1 MRCEEIRELLPAY
14 EREQQPSLAVRRHL
28 ASCADCRT
36 ELAFYKDLAT
46 GLHDLRRATF
56 DVPPQLTRALVEI
69 PARRDLVGNVRS
81 HVANVRTHVTRN
93 RAAYVGGA
101 VAVAGA
107 LGATL
112 WRVRS
117 RRPATA

>member
-14 EREQQPSLAVRRHL
+14 EPEQQPSLAVRRHL
-28 ASCADCRT
+28 AACPDCRA
-36 ELAFYKDLAT
+36 EQAFYKDLAT
-46 GLHDLRRATF
+46 GLHHLRAATT
-56 DVPPQLTRALVEI
+56 DVPPELTRSLVAI
-69 PARRDLVGNVRS
+69 PTQTGRVDQ
-81 HVANVRTHVTRN
+81 VRTHVARN

-117 RRPATA
+117 RRLATA